1 MLRALP
7 MSAALVACAPSPPET
22 AMRPT
27 DPVSGTTAPGSP
39 AQAMPPAQAMQGPI
53 PVPVSAAGNPAPARP
68 DDVPATPPPD
78 LPARAQGRRTLSTAF
93 VRIGPDGQ
101 LTVERRDGRV
111 LVLRDVVM
119 RPKDYCGVQVVGP
132 AAGQVVGPAAGQVVG
147 PVAGVRYCGRYDE
160 VLAARPGGMPA
171 PDQPDLAPSAPRRS
185 PSDPR

>member
-27 DPVSGTTAPGSP
+27 SPVSGTTAPGPS

-53 PVPVSAAGNPAPARP
+53 PVPVSAAGSPAPARP
-68 DDVPATPPPD
+68 GDVSATPPAS
-78 LPARAQGRRTLSTAF
+78 LPAQAEGRRTLSTAF

-132 AAGQVVGPAAGQVVG
+132 AAG
-147 PVAGVRYCGRYDE
+147 VRYCGRYDE
-160 VLAARPGGMPA
+160 VVAARPGGMPA
-171 PDQPDLAPSAPRRS
+171 PEEPDLARSTPRRS